1 MFSLQAKLHHL
12 VNSTFFRRA
21 SLAMIVAASVIVG
34 LETFQV
40 LYQEWKTFFI
50 WADKIILTW
59 FIIELALQML
69 SYGRKPHH
77 FFYSGW
83 NVFDFLIVA
92 VSICPAASPAF
103 AVFRLLRVF
112 RVLRLISSVPD
123 LQILVGALL
132 KSLPS
137 MGYVGLLLFL
147 IVYVYGVL
155 GTHLFRLS
163 DPEHFGNLGLSFLSL
178 FQIITL
184 EGWAEIFRPQLQI
197 HGWPV
202 AIYFVSFI
210 LIGTMILLNLLLG
223 VVLRSM
229 EQVQADLKKTH
240 SPIDG
245 TTQQLNELNEL
256 AIDLQIRIEKLR
268 TTSLIR

>member
-1 MFSLQAKLHHL
+1 MQKKIQSI
-12 VNSTFFRRA
+12 VGSVFFRRT
-21 SLAMIVAASVIVG
+21 SLLMIIVASVIVG
-34 LETFQV
+34 LETFQT
-40 LYQEWKTFFI
+40 LYQNGKSFFL
-50 WADKIILTW
+50 WADKIILAW
-59 FIIELALQML
+59 FIVELALRML
-69 SYGRKPHH
+69 SYGKKPHH
-77 FFYSGW
+77 FFCSGW

-92 VSICPAASPAF
+92 VSLCPAASPAF

-112 RVLRLISSVPD
+112 RVLRLVSSLPD

-155 GTHLFRLS
+155 GTHLFS
-163 DPEHFGNLGLSFLSL
+163 STDPEHFGDLGLSFLSL

-210 LIGTMILLNLLLG
+210 LIGTMILLNLLIG

-240 SPIDG
+240 ASTATDSK
-245 TTQQLNELNEL
+245 TKQFEDL
-256 AIDLQIRIEKLR
+256 AEVVSDLQKRIEQLR
-268 TTSLIR
+268 LASSGK